1 MAYKIDNR
9 KEIWMTI
16 KVGLVSLGCPK
27 NLVDSEVMLGLLK
40 DSGYIITNRAEE
52 ADVIII
58 NTCSFINDAKKES
71 IDTILEM
78 ARLKTEGNCSA
89 LLVAGCLA
97 QRYPDEL
104 KEEMPEIDGLLGT
117 GALDHVCTLVEMALA
132 GNKTSLVKKPGYL
145 HTATQPRIQATSFY
159 TSYLKIAEGCDN
171 RCTYCTIP
179 TVRGSF
185 RSRRIEDVLNEAK
198 KMVESGVKEIILV
211 AQDTTRYG
219 LDLYGRP
226 SLDTLLEKLCQLE
239 GLVWIRLL
247 YTYPSLI
254 NNQLIQLIAREEKI
268 CKYLDLPLQHAS
280 DKILRLMKRR
290 GSRLEIEQLIK
301 ELRSQIPGIALRSSF
316 IVGFPGE
323 TEDDFE
329 QLLDFIARMRFDRV
343 GVFTYSQEEGT
354 PAATLPNQIPEE
366 IKLAR
371 RDKAMALQQKIS
383 LENNKKKVGSQ
394 LYVLVE
400 NDNHDGSYIGRTE
413 SDAPDIDGKVYFTS
427 ELALQAGDFVKVLI
441 TEARTYDL
449 IGKHVT
455 T

>member
-1 MAYKIDNR
+1 
-9 KEIWMTI
+9 MTI

-27 NLVDSEVMLGLLK
+27 NLVDSEIMLGLLK
-40 DSGYIITNRAEE
+40 ESGYIITNRAEE

-78 ARLKTEGNCSA
+78 AHLKTEGNCSA

-117 GALDHVCTLVEMALA
+117 GSLDQVCVLIEMVLA
-132 GNKTSLVKKPGYL
+132 GNKTSLVEKPGYL
-145 HTATQPRIQATSFY
+145 HTATQPRIQATPFY
-159 TSYLKIAEGCDN
+159 TSYLKISEGCDN

-179 TVRGSF
+179 AVRGPF
-185 RSRRIEDVLNEAK
+185 RSRQSEDIVSEAK
-198 KMVESGVKEIILV
+198 TMLKSGVKELVLV

-226 SLDTLLEKLCQLE
+226 SLDTLLEKLCRLE

-247 YTYPSLI
+247 YAYPSLF
-254 NNQLIQLIAREEKI
+254 NNQLIQLIAKEEKI

-280 DKILRLMKRR
+280 DRILQQMKRQGNR
-290 GSRLEIEQLIK
+290 AEIEQLIE
-301 ELRSQIPGIALRSSF
+301 ELRRQIPGIALRSSF

-354 PAATLPNQIPEE
+354 PAAAFPNQVPEE

-371 RDKAMALQQKIS
+371 RDRAMALQQKIS

-400 NDNHDGSYIGRTE
+400 NDNSGGSYTGRGE
-413 SDAPDIDGKVYFTS
+413 GDAPDIDGKVYFTS
-427 ELALQAGDFVKVLI
+427 EQALQAGDFVKVLI
-441 TEARTYDL
+441 TGAKKYDL
-449 IGKHVT
+449 TGKHVT
-455 T
+455 A

>member
-1 MAYKIDNR
+1 
-9 KEIWMTI
+9 MTI

-27 NLVDSEVMLGLLK
+27 NLVDSEIMLGLLK
-40 DSGYIITNRAEE
+40 ESGYIITNRAEE

-78 ARLKTEGNCSA
+78 AHLKTEGNCSA

-117 GALDHVCTLVEMALA
+117 GSLDQVCVLIEMVLA
-132 GNKTSLVKKPGYL
+132 GNKTSLVEKPGYL
-145 HTATQPRIQATSFY
+145 HTATQPRIQATPFY
-159 TSYLKIAEGCDN
+159 TSYLKISEGCDN

-179 TVRGSF
+179 AVRGPF
-185 RSRRIEDVLNEAK
+185 RSRQSEDIVSEAK
-198 KMVESGVKEIILV
+198 TMLKSGVKELVLV

-226 SLDTLLEKLCQLE
+226 SLDTLLEKLCRLE

-247 YTYPSLI
+247 YAYPSLF
-254 NNQLIQLIAREEKI
+254 NNQLIQLIAKEEKI

-280 DKILRLMKRR
+280 DRILQQMKRQGNR
-290 GSRLEIEQLIK
+290 AEIEQLIE
-301 ELRSQIPGIALRSSF
+301 ELRRQIPGIALRSSF

-323 TEDDFE
+323 TEDDSE

-354 PAATLPNQIPEE
+354 PAAAFPNQVPEE

-371 RDKAMALQQKIS
+371 RDRAMALQQKIS

-400 NDNHDGSYIGRTE
+400 NDNSGGSYTGRGE
-413 SDAPDIDGKVYFTS
+413 GDAPDIDGKVYFTS
-427 ELALQAGDFVKVLI
+427 EQALQAGDFVKVLI
-441 TEARTYDL
+441 TGAKKYDL
-449 IGKHVT
+449 TGKHVT
-455 T
+455 A